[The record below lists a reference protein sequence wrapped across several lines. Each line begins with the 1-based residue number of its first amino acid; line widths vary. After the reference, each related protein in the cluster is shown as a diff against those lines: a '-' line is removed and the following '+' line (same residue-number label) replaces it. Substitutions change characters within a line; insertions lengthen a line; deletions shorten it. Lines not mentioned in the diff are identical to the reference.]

1 MMTEQEFAQSS
12 AKEIRELLTGE
23 VPVEYIL
30 WAQSDKRK
38 TVQQIADTY
47 LRKQKKLVAEKERVQ
62 AMYQYETAFYEEGM
76 GYIAGVDEVGRGPIA
91 GPVTVAAV
99 ILPPYC
105 TIYGLNDSK
114 KIPEAKREELY
125 DEIME
130 KALAVSIVSYDAEVI
145 DALNIYQATKKAMI
159 EAVQTLAIEP
169 EAVLIDAM
177 PLQKELS
184 MPVQSL
190 VKGDSKSASI
200 AAASIVAKVTR
211 DRYMKEMDKE
221 YAGYGFA
228 DHKGYCTPLHK
239 EALYDLGVTPIHRRS
254 FEPVTSIVK
263 EFE

>member
-1 MMTEQEFAQSS
+1 MMTEQEFAQAS
-12 AKEIRELLTGE
+12 AKEIRELLTGD

-30 WAQSDKRK
+30 WAQSDSRK
-38 TVQQIADTY
+38 TVQQIAATY
-47 LRKQKKLVAEKERVQ
+47 LRKQRKLVTEKDRLQE
-62 AMYQYETAFYEEGM
+62 MYKFETAFYEEGL

-114 KIPEAKREELY
+114 KIAEAKRESLY

-130 KALAVSIVSYDAEVI
+130 KALAVSIISYDADVI
-145 DALNIYQATKKAMI
+145 DELNIYQATKKAMI
-159 EAVQTLAIEP
+159 EAVNTLSITP
-169 EAVLIDAM
+169 EAVLVDAM
-177 PLQKELS
+177 PLQKDLA

-190 VKGDSKSASI
+190 IKGDSKSASI

-228 DHKGYCTPLHK
+228 DHKGYCTAMHK
-239 EALYDLGVTPIHRRS
+239 EALYDLGVTPIHRKS

-263 EFE
+263 EYE